1 MEKAGRPGKE
11 EGHLCLPK
19 SSNSPLW
26 FLPPAADNSR
36 YHMSISLLWDEDENS
51 SMAVSLNLEEILS
64 SLSYALDLTSGQ
76 VPGHTE
82 RSCLIALRIGAA
94 LDLSSGDM
102 QSLHH
107 AMLLKDSGCS
117 SNAARMYE
125 IYGGDDIQAK
135 YAAKI
140 ADWSNL
146 IEAVKYAA
154 GQTLPEGSLLAKAR
168 QMLKIAGMGGVAD
181 QLMQARCSRGAQI
194 ARGLGL
200 SKDSAE
206 CIQYLDEHWDGH
218 GAPHHLAGEQIPMLA
233 RIAGLAQTLEVFIQ
247 TFGMGPAYEML
258 RTRRGRWFDPAL
270 VQIAHSIRQD
280 DTFWHSVRETPHAT
294 LLDLDI
300 KAGAEPATEERL
312 DAICEAF
319 AQIVDAKSHFTGE
332 HSSRVCE
339 VTMEIADGLGIMG
352 KRRTTL
358 RRAAL
363 LHDIGKLAVPNAILD
378 KNGKPTDAE
387 WDCIRRHPYYTQQIL
402 CRIKGFERLTAVASA
417 HHERLDGQGYFQG
430 LDRSVLDIDM
440 RAIAVADVFD
450 ALSADRPYRG
460 AMPMAQV
467 FSILDK
473 DALDPQCVGILRD
486 MYFRQIAETP
496 TLRRAA

>member
-1 MEKAGRPGKE
+1 
-11 EGHLCLPK
+11 
-19 SSNSPLW
+19 
-26 FLPPAADNSR
+26 
-36 YHMSISLLWDEDENS
+36 MSITLLLDDDETLS
-51 SMAVSLNLEEILS
+51 APSSLNLEEILS

-82 RSCLIALRIGAA
+82 RSCLLALRVGAV
-94 LDLSSGDM
+94 LGLGSSDL

-146 IEAVKYAA
+146 VEAVKYAA

-168 QMLKIAGMGGVAD
+168 QMLKIAGMGNVAD
-181 QLMQARCSRGAQI
+181 QLMQSRCTRGAEI
-194 ARGLGL
+194 ALGLGL
-200 SKDSAE
+200 SEASAD
-206 CIQYLDEHWDGH
+206 CIKYLDEHWDGH
-218 GAPHHLAGEQIPMLA
+218 GAPHHLQGEQIPVLA
-233 RIAGLAQTLEVFIQ
+233 RIAGLAQTLEVFVQ

-270 VQIAHSIRQD
+270 VEIAHSFRQD

-300 KAGAEPATEERL
+300 KAMAEPATEERL
-312 DAICEAF
+312 DSICEAF

-339 VTMEIADGLGIMG
+339 LTLEIADGLGITGM
-352 KRRTTL
+352 RRTTL

-363 LHDIGKLAVPNAILD
+363 LHDIGKLAVPNTILD
-378 KNGKPTDAE
+378 KNGKPTDDE
-387 WDCIRRHPYYTQQIL
+387 WACIRRHPYHTQQIL
-402 CRIKGFERLTAVASA
+402 SKIKGFERLTAVASA
-417 HHERLDGQGYFQG
+417 HHERLDGNGYFRG
-430 LDRSVLDIDM
+430 LDSSVLDMDM

-467 FSILDK
+467 FGILDK
-473 DALDPQCVGILRD
+473 DSLDTHCVGILRD
-486 MYFRQIAETP
+486 RYFQT
-496 TLRRAA
+496 AAMPPKRLAA